1 MKPTTQLL
9 ACLLLSLGMTY
20 SAFAK
25 PRVVTTT
32 TMVTD
37 LVKTIGG
44 DAIEV
49 QGLMGP
55 GVDPHLY
62 RPTAGQLNT
71 LRRADI
77 IFYNGLHLEGRVI
90 EILQR
95 LGKRGQT
102 VHAVAGAVPVDLL
115 LDDEDYPNQFDPHI
129 WFDPRLWAMTVDGMV
144 GVLSAQVPDQADRFA
159 ARGEAYKAEL
169 EALNEWSRA
178 RLGTIPEA
186 KRVLVTSHDAFNY
199 FGRAYDF
206 EVVAL
211 QGLSTTSEAGLA
223 EISALADFLKE
234 REIKALFIESSVMPA
249 PLQRVARQANVKIGG
264 ELFSDAMG
272 EPGQIET
279 GPDGSRY
286 DVGTYDGMIRHNINT
301 IVEGLK

>member
-1 MKPTTQLL
+1 MKPIIKLL
-9 ACLLLSLGMTY
+9 ACLLFSLGMAY
-20 SAFAK
+20 AASAK

-77 IFYNGLHLEGRVI
+77 IFYNGLHLEGRLI
-90 EILQR
+90 ETLQR
-95 LGKRGQT
+95 LDKRGQT
-102 VHAVAGAVPVDLL
+102 VHAVAEAIPVELR

-129 WFDPRLWAMTVDGMV
+129 WFDPRLWAMTVDGV
-144 GVLSAQVPDQADRFA
+144 VEVLAAHVPEQAARFA
-159 ARGEAYKAEL
+159 ARGEAFKAEL
-169 EALNEWSRA
+169 EALDEWSRV
-178 RLGTIPEA
+178 RLESVPEA
-186 KRVLVTSHDAFNY
+186 LRVLVTSHDAFNY
-199 FGRAYDF
+199 FGRAYAF

-211 QGLSTTSEAGLA
+211 QGLSTASEAGLA
-223 EISALADFLKE
+223 EITALADFMKE
-234 REIKALFIESSVMPA
+234 RGIRALFIESSVMPA
-249 PLQRVARQANVKIGG
+249 PLQRVARQADVKIGG

-272 EPGQIET
+272 EPGKIET

-286 DVGTYDGMIRHNINT
+286 DVGTYNGMIRHNINT